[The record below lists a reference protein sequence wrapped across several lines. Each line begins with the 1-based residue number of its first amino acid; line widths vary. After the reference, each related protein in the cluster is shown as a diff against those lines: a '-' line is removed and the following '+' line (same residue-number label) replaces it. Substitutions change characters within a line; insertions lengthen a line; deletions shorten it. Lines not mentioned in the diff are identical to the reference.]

1 MYRDNRKRTKWM
13 IPLVAAALILPF
25 STLGNAAMADEPML
39 VEDAESINQPGM
51 AEAGTTS
58 PSAIG
63 GTQTV
68 EENAPEEMGEGLKED
83 PGLDQQPDGKADGV
97 DGLTYSQV
105 YEKMIALRDDLSP
118 DSLYSEGKPWTNF
131 YPYGTGEGNIGSG
144 YKFRGGPIKGASSGV
159 GCAAFAFILSDAA
172 FGDMPARA
180 IDHGSFKFEDVKVGD
195 ILRVNNNSHFVIVLQ
210 KSAGGVTVAEGNYNK
225 SVHWGRAM
233 SAAEVE
239 AANFII
245 TRYPEGFVSSDDAT
259 ANEVV
264 GSGQEESLNWTLT
277 KAGTLKITGDGAMPD
292 YSLDNS
298 SRPAWEEVP
307 DASIQTIVID
317 KGVTG
322 IGECAFY
329 NSTALSV
336 YISDSVEKIGQSAFR
351 GAQILNVTIPGS
363 VKTIGNDAFRGG
375 TGTASDPTKESKLM
389 SVTVS
394 EGVES
399 IGERAFRSCNSLGYI
414 DFPASITSIGSG
426 AFTGC
431 LKITRVRFMPGSGTV
446 EMGENLFSQCQVL
459 TSVTLP
465 QTVSCISVGMFHSCT
480 LLSELYIPKSV
491 QRIEQDAF
499 NQCTPGMTI
508 SFGGSETEWKA
519 ILSTV
524 VSEQLDNT
532 IKPNMRYN
540 QEFVDPFADIPG
552 DPGDFNPEDTENPG
566 ENPGETTPPEEPAP
580 EVHEHN
586 WAADWASDENN
597 HWHEC
602 GTQGCP
608 VTDNSQKDSYG
619 AHTYG
624 SWVTDKSATSYQS
637 GTKHRDCTV
646 CLYRQSGTI
655 PATGS
660 SSSGGSSSGG
670 GSWSSGGG
678 SSWSPGGGYWNPGS
692 SYGGSNNT
700 GNTENKDDT
709 DKTDSTDDAADNNAG
724 NTDSSSG
731 ESDANSNGTDNNAG
745 SVDNAEQ
752 PENNTNDASTSVDYS
767 KVKKQ
772 LKTEMKTQM
781 KATMKTQ
788 IKKEMKPQLKAE
800 IKKLLKKQAQ
810 IKPKAK
816 AKLKTQLKKQLKQE
830 LKAQLKATLKAQLK
844 KEFGKQLGDQFIEEF
859 NTQFN
864 KQFNAL
870 YNEQFNKQFHTQY
883 KQLTS

>member
-51 AEAGTTS
+51 AAAGTTT

-83 PGLDQQPDGKADGV
+83 PGLDQQPDVTADGS
-97 DGLTYSQV
+97 LYPTYTEA
-105 YEKMIALRDDLSP
+105 YDRMIAIKETYP
-118 DSLYSEGKPWTNF
+118 EGTPWTN
-131 YPYGTGEGNIGSG
+131 YEPYGRDGKPAYTW
-144 YKFRGGPIKGASSGV
+144 GGGKIKGAESGV
-159 GCAAFAFILSDAA
+159 GCAAFAFLLSDAA
-172 FGDMPARA
+172 FDKLPATAYDR
-180 IDHGSFKFEDVKVGD
+180 GQFTFEDVKVGD
-195 ILRVNNNSHFVIVLQ
+195 ILRVKGNSHFVIVLQ
-210 KSAGGVTVAEGNYNK
+210 KSTVGVIVAEGNYNK
-225 SVHWGRAM
+225 TVHWGRAM
-233 SAAEVE
+233 TVDEVMD
-239 AANFII
+239 ADFII
-245 TRYPEGFVSSDDAT
+245 SRYPKDFIPSDSAEANVVVAEGDEASGLHWKLTKVGTLTIS
-259 ANEVV
+259 
-264 GSGQEESLNWTLT
+264 GSGDMT
-277 KAGTLKITGDGAMPD
+277 D
-292 YSLDNS
+292 YTDTDLPPWAKHNS
-298 SRPAWEEVP
+298 A
-307 DASIQTIVID
+307 INTIVIGS
-317 KGVTG
+317 GVTR
-322 IGECAFY
+322 IGNYAFY
-329 NSTALSV
+329 GSEALNAT
-336 YISDSVEKIGQSAFR
+336 ISGTVQ
-351 GAQILNVTIPGS
+351 
-363 VKTIGNDAFRGG
+363 TIGNNAFQN
-375 TGTASDPTKESKLM
+375 SHLI
-389 SVTVS
+389 SVSVS
-394 EGVES
+394 EGVKV
-399 IGERAFRSCNSLGYI
+399 IGNEAFRGCISLAYI
-414 DFPASITSIGSG
+414 DFPESISEICYG
-426 AFTGC
+426 AFWSCGEI
-431 LKITRVRFMPGSGTV
+431 KSVRFKPGDSVVKIGDDIFSKCVKLTTV
-446 EMGENLFSQCQVL
+446 I
-459 TSVTLP
+459 LP
-465 QTVSCISVGMFHSCT
+465 KKIDRISTGMFASCNN
-480 LLSELYIPKSV
+480 LYKLYIPEGIEEIGEHSFDACANGSIVSV
-491 QRIEQDAF
+491 
-499 NQCTPGMTI
+499 
-508 SFGGSETEWKA
+508 SFGGTEEQWEALTTKMPALTAQLQKVKA
-519 ILSTV
+519 TCNIPF
-524 VSEQLDNT
+524 D
-532 IKPNMRYN
+532 
-540 QEFVDPFADIPG
+540 DPFAK
-552 DPGDFNPEDTENPG
+552 DPDEPLDFKPEDTENPG

-602 GTQGCP
+602 STQGCP

-624 SWVTDKSATSYQS
+624 SWVTDKSAASYQS

-660 SSSGGSSSGG
+660 SSSSGSSSGG

-745 SVDNAEQ
+745 SVDHTEQ

-781 KATMKTQ
+781 KAEMKTQ

-844 KEFGKQLGDQFIEEF
+844 KEFGKQLGEQFIEEF

>member
-51 AEAGTTS
+51 TEAGTTS

-83 PGLDQQPDGKADGV
+83 PGLDQQPDVKADGS
-97 DGLTYSQV
+97 LYPTYTEA
-105 YEKMIALRDDLSP
+105 YDRMIAKKETYP
-118 DSLYSEGKPWTNF
+118 EGTPWTN
-131 YPYGTGEGNIGSG
+131 YEPYGRDGKPAYTW
-144 YKFRGGPIKGASSGV
+144 GGGRIKGSESGV

-172 FGDMPARA
+172 FDKLPATAYDR
-180 IDHGSFKFEDVKVGD
+180 GQFKFEDVKVGD
-195 ILRVNNNSHFVIVLQ
+195 ILRVKGNTHFVIVLQ
-210 KSAGGVTVAEGNYNK
+210 KSTVGVIVAEGNYNK
-225 SVHWGRAM
+225 TVHWGRAM
-233 SAAEVE
+233 TVDEVMDADFIISRYPKDFIPSDAAEANDVVE
-239 AANFII
+239 
-245 TRYPEGFVSSDDAT
+245 EGDVASGLHWKLTKVGTLTIS
-259 ANEVV
+259 
-264 GSGQEESLNWTLT
+264 GSGNMT
-277 KAGTLKITGDGAMPD
+277 D
-292 YSLDNS
+292 YTDTDLPPWAKYNS
-298 SRPAWEEVP
+298 A
-307 DASIQTIVID
+307 INTIVIGS
-317 KGVTG
+317 GVTS
-322 IGECAFY
+322 IGNYAFY
-329 NSTALSV
+329 GSEAL
-336 YISDSVEKIGQSAFR
+336 YATISGTVQ
-351 GAQILNVTIPGS
+351 
-363 VKTIGNDAFRGG
+363 TIGNNAFEN
-375 TGTASDPTKESKLM
+375 SHLI
-389 SVTVS
+389 SVSVS
-394 EGVES
+394 EGVKV
-399 IGERAFRSCNSLGYI
+399 IGSEAFRGCISLAYI
-414 DFPASITSIGSG
+414 DFPESISEIGAG
-426 AFTGC
+426 AFTSC
-431 LKITRVRFMPGSGTV
+431 QVMKSVRFKPGSGSV
-446 EMGENLFSQCQVL
+446 KIGDNIFMDCRELL
-459 TSVTLP
+459 HVTLP
-465 QTVSCISVGMFHSCT
+465 QTIDRISPGMFQSCWALPT
-480 LLSELYIPKSV
+480 LYIPKSV
-491 QRIEQDAF
+491 KEVGLDAF
-499 NQCTPGMTI
+499 ASVNSLAI
-508 SFGGSETEWKA
+508 VYFGGSESEWKA
-519 ILSTV
+519 LYKNNPYV
-524 VSEQLDNT
+524 APQLTALNVKFDIT
-532 IKPNMRYN
+532 
-540 QEFVDPFADIPG
+540 FDDPFAK
-552 DPGDFNPEDTENPG
+552 DPDEPLDFIPEDT

-745 SVDNAEQ
+745 SVDHTEQ

-781 KATMKTQ
+781 KAEMKTQ

>member
-51 AEAGTTS
+51 AAAGTTT

-105 YEKMIALRDDLSP
+105 YDKMIALRYDRSP

-131 YPYGTGEGNIGSG
+131 YPYGTGEGSIKDS
-144 YKFRGGPIKGASSGV
+144 YTWKGGKIKGASSGV
-159 GCAAFAFILSDAA
+159 GCAAFAFILSDEA

-180 IDHGSFKFEDVKVGD
+180 IDRGGFTFEDVKVGD
-195 ILRVNNNSHFVIVLQ
+195 ILRVNGNSHFVIVLQ
-210 KSAGGVTVAEGNYNK
+210 KSVGGVTVAEGNYNK

-233 SAAEVE
+233 SEAEVMG
-239 AANFII
+239 ADFII
-245 TRYPEGFVSSDDAT
+245 TRYPEGFVSLDDPN
-259 ANEVV
+259 ANDPVE
-264 GSGQEESLNWTLT
+264 GGTGTIDGGLTWMLT
-277 KAGTLKITGDGAMPD
+277 KAGTLKISGSGAMKD
-292 YSLDNS
+292 FSQAD
-298 SRPAWEEVP
+298 PAPWKDLSP
-307 DASIQTIVID
+307 ISTIVIEE
-317 KGVTG
+317 GVTS
-322 IGECAFY
+322 IGNYAFY
-329 NSTALSV
+329 ESPALSV
-336 YISDSVEKIGQSAFR
+336 YLPDGLTSIGENAFYKS
-351 GAQILNVTIPGS
+351 GLINVTIPSS
-363 VKTIGNDAFRGG
+363 VKNIGNNAFYES
-375 TGTASDPTKESKLM
+375 ASLISV
-389 SVTVS
+389 SVTNVLKPDGL
-394 EGVES
+394 EI
-399 IGERAFRSCNSLGYI
+399 IGKEAFYGCTSLTYM
-414 DFPASITSIGSG
+414 DFPASITEIGYG
-426 AFTGC
+426 AFMSC
-431 LKITRVRFMPGSGTV
+431 SNMVRVRFMPGSKNVTIGDNV
-446 EMGENLFSQCQVL
+446 FSGCRNLMN
-459 TSVTLP
+459 VTLP
-465 QTVSCISVGMFHSCT
+465 QTASYISAGMFQSCT
-480 LLSELYIPKSV
+480 LLDKLYIPKSV
-491 QRIEQDAF
+491 QTIGERAF
-499 NQCTPGMTI
+499 SSCKMGMVI
-508 SFGGSETEWKA
+508 SFGGSKKEWDSMVGPYIKPDFESIKA
-519 ILSTV
+519 IILY
-524 VSEQLDNT
+524 D
-532 IKPNMRYN
+532 

-552 DPGDFNPEDTENPG
+552 DPGDFNPDGT

-745 SVDNAEQ
+745 SVDHTEQ

-781 KATMKTQ
+781 KAEMKTQ
-788 IKKEMKPQLKAE
+788 IKKEMKPRLKAE

>member
-51 AEAGTTS
+51 AAARTTS
-58 PSAIG
+58 PSAID
-63 GTQTV
+63 GTQTGISD
-68 EENAPEEMGEGLKED
+68 ETG
-83 PGLDQQPDGKADGV
+83 
-97 DGLTYSQV
+97 GLTYKQV
-105 YEKMIALRDDLSP
+105 YDKMTALKDKYP
-118 DSLYSEGKPWTNF
+118 EGTPWTNF
-131 YPYGTGEGNIGSG
+131 IPYGTGEGNIGGS
-144 YKFRGGPIKGASSGV
+144 YTWKGGKIKGASGGV
-159 GCAAFAFILSDAA
+159 GCAAFAFILSDEA
-172 FGDMPARA
+172 FGEMPARD
-180 IDHGSFKFEDVKVGD
+180 IDRGGFTFEDVKVGD
-195 ILRVNNNSHFVIVLQ
+195 ILRVNGNSHFVIVLQ

-225 SVHWGRAM
+225 TVHWGRVM
-233 SAAEVE
+233 SE
-239 AANFII
+239 AQVMEADFII
-245 TRYPEGFVSSDDAT
+245 TRYPDGFISADDAT
-259 ANEVV
+259 ANEVFAE
-264 GSGQEESLNWTLT
+264 GNEDNGRFSWSLTN
-277 KAGTLKITGDGAMPD
+277 AGTLKITGSGDIPNYSPNDGIFP
-292 YSLDNS
+292 SWN
-298 SRPAWEEVP
+298 EHKEK
-307 DASIQTIVID
+307 IKTIVID

-322 IGECAFY
+322 IGDYAFY
-329 NSTALSV
+329 QSQAFNV
-336 YISDSVEKIGQSAFR
+336 YIPDSVTNIGQSAF
-351 GAQILNVTIPGS
+351 QESMLMNVTIPGS
-363 VKTIGNDAFRGG
+363 VKTIGNDAFHGAANL
-375 TGTASDPTKESKLM
+375 TSA
-389 SVTVS
+389 TVS
-394 EGVES
+394 EGVEI
-399 IGERAFRSCNSLGYI
+399 IGERAFQSCEILTHI
-414 DFPASITSIGSG
+414 DFPASITSVGSG
-426 AFTGC
+426 SFTGC
-431 LKITRVRFMPGSGTV
+431 LQMTHVRFKPGSETV
-446 EMGENLFSQCQVL
+446 TMGDNLFSQCQYL
-459 TSVTLP
+459 TNVILP
-465 QTVSCISVGMFHSCT
+465 EKADCISAGMFSQCIS
-480 LLSELYIPKSV
+480 LPKLYIPAGVKEIKGVGTASGAPFAKC
-491 QRIEQDAF
+491 DALMEINF
-499 NQCTPGMTI
+499 A
-508 SFGGSETEWKA
+508 GSEATWNAIGGKAA
-519 ILSTV
+519 ILYSHPKATV
-524 VSEQLDNT
+524 NFNVPFD
-532 IKPNMRYN
+532 
-540 QEFVDPFADIPG
+540 DPFAKDPNEPLDFIPEG
-552 DPGDFNPEDTENPG
+552 TENPG
-566 ENPGETTPPEEPAP
+566 
-580 EVHEHN
+580 VHEHN

-602 GTQGCP
+602 STQGCP

-745 SVDNAEQ
+745 SVDHTEQ

-781 KATMKTQ
+781 KAAMKTQ

-844 KEFGKQLGDQFIEEF
+844 KEFGKQLGEQFIEEF